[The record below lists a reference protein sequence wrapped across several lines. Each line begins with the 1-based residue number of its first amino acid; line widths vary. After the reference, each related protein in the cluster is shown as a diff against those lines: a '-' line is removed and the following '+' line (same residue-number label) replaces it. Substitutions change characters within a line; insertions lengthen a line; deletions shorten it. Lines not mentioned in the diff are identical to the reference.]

1 MKQILSSNE
10 SYTLK
15 RGVNEIDLTNA
26 VVGLTVNSSA
36 ATVSNGVADL
46 GNVVKSNASGTL
58 IWVGNQ
64 SQYDS
69 IQTKDPNTLY
79 FITGATS

>member
-1 MKQILSSNE
+1 M
-10 SYTLK
+10 LK
-15 RGVNEIDLTNA
+15 RGVDEIDLTNA

-58 IWVGNQ
+58 LGLLVPQQVIRLLLTNR
-64 SQYDS
+64 
-69 IQTKDPNTLY
+69 N
-79 FITGATS
+79 